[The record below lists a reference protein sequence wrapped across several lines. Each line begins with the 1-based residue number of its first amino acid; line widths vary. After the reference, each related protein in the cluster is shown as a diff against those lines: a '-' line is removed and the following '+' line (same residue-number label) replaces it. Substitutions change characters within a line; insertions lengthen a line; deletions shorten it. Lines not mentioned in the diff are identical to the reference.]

1 MVKLRNYFKK
11 KKKQT
16 SFRLLNL
23 YMCYCAEKLIYS
35 IEFIPIVF
43 FLFYQS
49 SYKVPFIIPTLLKA
63 QLF

>member
-11 KKKQT
+11 KNQT

-23 YMCYCAEKLIYS
+23 YMCYCTEKLIYS
-35 IEFIPIVF
+35 IEFIPTVFF